1 MALDV
6 EQVTAVV
13 FVFGVP
19 EMVEART
26 KHVGQGSKRT
36 DMAAQIAAIGG
47 VVAIGLDHHGHGV
60 PTHISAKTFFNFNI
74 AWAALFLVGLQG
86 IDITRV
92 GRKRH
97 VDAVFSGVL
106 QQLLQ

>member
-1 MALDV
+1 MALNV

-60 PTHISAKTFFNFNI
+60 PAHISTKTLFNFNI
-74 AWAALFLVGLQG
+74 AWTPLFLVGLQG
-86 IDITRV
+86 VDIARV
-92 GRKRH
+92 GRKWH

-106 QQLLQ
+106 QQLL